1 MKEIIIIIVVPTT
14 NKVIIKKKKKLLV
27 YLCTLV
33 TYCLLHSGD
42 SGAGQR
48 YLPRLLLL
56 LQPGRRGCE

>member
-14 NKVIIKKKKKLLV
+14 NKVIKKKKWLV